1 MTDAERAAEKL
12 QVQVGRLHNVTVRQ
26 IDAGMVT
33 AFAEATGD
41 ASPLYRDPEIARRG
55 PWGGIIAPPT
65 FVGTIRGDTELAD
78 VEFGSATLNGGE
90 SYELFLPVRVGDV
103 ITAVETV
110 EAVRAARGR
119 SGQML
124 IITMLTEYRNA
135 SNDIVARRR
144 STVIKR

>member
-1 MTDAERAAEKL
+1 MTDAERSAERL
-12 QVQVGRLHNVTVRQ
+12 QEQVGRLRNVTVSQ
-26 IDAGMVT
+26 IDASMVR
-33 AFAEATGD
+33 AFAEATD
-41 ASPLYRDPEIARRG
+41 DVNPLYRDPETARRG

-65 FVGTIRGDTELAD
+65 FVGTIRGNAELAD
-78 VEFGSATLNGGE
+78 IEFGSATLNGGE

-103 ITAVETV
+103 IAAVETI

-119 SGQML
+119 SGEML

-135 SNDIVARRR
+135 SNDVVARRR